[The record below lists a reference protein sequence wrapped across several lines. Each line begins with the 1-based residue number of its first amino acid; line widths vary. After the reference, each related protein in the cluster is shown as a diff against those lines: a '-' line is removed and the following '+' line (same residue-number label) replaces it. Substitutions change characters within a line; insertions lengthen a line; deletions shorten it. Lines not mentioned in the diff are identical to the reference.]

1 MIPQTYIDYY
11 GDAVRWFVG
20 RVVDVEND
28 PLKLGRVK
36 VRALG
41 VYDNIDDEDLPWA
54 QIVVPVTVGIHQGK
68 GQNLGI
74 LKDTQV
80 FGIFLDGQSS
90 QLPLVV
96 GSIPKEGDTNSKTDA
111 NYPHNKVYE
120 TERGHYK
127 EYDDT
132 EGNERIR
139 EQHASGT
146 FYELQ
151 ADGSRVTSIQKDDT
165 LIVNGDVRIIVN
177 GSASIFCR
185 EDVSVTAKNVDINAS
200 ENIKL
205 NS

>member
-1 MIPQTYIDYY
+1 MIPKTFIDYY
-11 GDAVRWFVG
+11 GDQVRWFVG
-20 RVVDVEND
+20 KVVDVKND

-36 VRALG
+36 VRAIG
-41 VYDNIDDEDLPWA
+41 VYDLIADEDLPWA
-54 QIVVPVTVGIHQGK
+54 QIVVPVTHGIHEGK

-96 GSIPKEGDTNSKTDA
+96 GSIPKEGDTNSKAKD

-120 TERGHYK
+120 TASGHYK

-132 EGNERIR
+132 PGKERIH
-139 EQHASGT
+139 EQHKSGT
-146 FYELQ
+146 HYKID
-151 ADGSRVTSIQKDDT
+151 ADGNMTIYADGVSNI
-165 LIVNGDVRIIVN
+165 NIISKE
-177 GSASIFCR
+177 GK
-185 EDVSVTAKNVDINAS
+185 VSVTAPVVDINAGT
-200 ENIKL
+200 IKL

>member
-20 RVVDVEND
+20 HVVDVKND

-41 VYDNIDDEDLPWA
+41 VYDNIKDEDLPWA
-54 QIVVPVTVGIHQGK
+54 QIVVPITSGIHEGK

-74 LKDTQV
+74 LVGTQV
-80 FGIFLDGQSS
+80 FGIFLDGQNS
-90 QLPLVV
+90 QLPMVI
-96 GSIPKEGDTNSKTDA
+96 GSIPKEGDTNSKA
-111 NYPHNKVYE
+111 NDKYPLNKVYE
-120 TERGHYK
+120 TETGHYK
-127 EYDDT
+127 EWDDS
-132 EGNERIR
+132 EDGRIR
-139 EQHASGT
+139 EQHRSGT

-151 ADGSRVTSIQKDDT
+151 SDGSRVTAIMKDDT

-177 GSASIFCR
+177 GSASVFCK